1 MSEYLLINILTVII
15 PFLMSFEKKIQF
27 YRNYIPLFVS
37 IFVVS
42 SVFIVWDIIATY
54 RGDWSFNEDFILG
67 AKLLGLPLE
76 EVLFFITVPYAAI
89 FLYETGKFYYGDKI
103 IAFGKLPLI
112 ILAILSII
120 VGIIYRH
127 QYYTSTIMFFSGF
140 FFIINFFQ
148 RTSNIIVNSKL
159 YWIWISFM
167 FLPFLIVNYFLTSL
181 TIVNYSEDAILGIR
195 LATIPIEDFFYSFS
209 MLSFYLT
216 VYLFVKARWIKGKK
230 LQ

>member
-15 PFLMSFEKKIQF
+15 PFLLSFEKKIKF

-37 IFVVS
+37 IFAVG

-54 RGDWSFNEDFILG
+54 RGDWNFNEDFLLG
-67 AKLLGLPLE
+67 PKLLGLPIE
-76 EVLFFITVPYAAI
+76 EVFFFITVPYAAI
-89 FLYETGKFYYGDKI
+89 YLYETGKFYYGDKI
-103 IAFGKLPLI
+103 ITFKKLPLI
-112 ILAILSII
+112 FLAILSII

-127 QYYTSTIMFFSGF
+127 QYYTSTIMFFFGF

-148 RTSNIIVNSKL
+148 KSRDKIVNSKL
-159 YWIWISFM
+159 YWIWILFM

-181 TIVNYSEDAILGIR
+181 PIVKYSGDAILGIR
-195 LATIPIEDFFYSFS
+195 LVTIPIEDFFYSFS

-216 VYLFVKARWIKGKK
+216 VYLFVKERCIKVKK